1 MKLLATMASGFEAIT
16 KKELQDLGYQV
27 QLENGKAYFE
37 GELADIVNTNLWLR
51 SADRIKIVLKGFTA
65 TTFDELFENVK
76 SVNWDNW
83 LPLDAA
89 FPVKG
94 RSVRSQLHSEPDIQ
108 SLTKKAIVDKMTTV
122 YHRHGWLPESGP
134 TFQIEIRLVKDHA
147 ELTLDTTGESLFK
160 RGYRQ
165 EHGGAPLKENFAAAL
180 VLLTP
185 WRANDPFCDPT
196 TGSGTIAIE
205 AALIGR
211 NIAPGLQRHFSFEKF
226 PWFDSNLLTN
236 AQEQARTQILPSGD
250 LQIQANDID
259 GSMIDI
265 AKLNAHQAGVLHDI
279 SFKQVAVKDLNI
291 TTDNGILIA
300 NPPYGKRM
308 QDQKQARNLYQQ
320 MGDNFSKLTTWS
332 KYYLSSD
339 LEFEKYYGT
348 KATKR
353 RKLYNGALR
362 TDFFQ
367 YWGHPTYKK

>member
-51 SADRIKIVLKGFTA
+51 SADRIKIVLKEFTA

-108 SLTKKAIVDKMTTV
+108 ALTKKAIVDKMTTV

-211 NIAPGLQRHFSFEKF
+211 NIAPGLQRHFAFEKF

-250 LQIQANDID
+250 LQIQASDID

-265 AKLNAHQAGVLHDI
+265 AKLNAHQVGVLHDI

>member
-51 SADRIKIVLKGFTA
+51 SADRIKIVLKEFTA

-108 SLTKKAIVDKMTTV
+108 ALTKKAIVDKMTTV

-211 NIAPGLQRHFSFEKF
+211 NIAPGLQRHFAFEKF

-250 LQIQANDID
+250 LQIQASDID

>member
-51 SADRIKIVLKGFTA
+51 SADRIKIVLKEFTA

-76 SVNWDNW
+76 SVSWDNW

-108 SLTKKAIVDKMTTV
+108 ALTKKAIVDKMTTV

-211 NIAPGLQRHFSFEKF
+211 NVAPGLQRHFAFEKF

-250 LQIQANDID
+250 LQIQASDID

-308 QDQKQARNLYQQ
+308 QDQKKARNLYQQ